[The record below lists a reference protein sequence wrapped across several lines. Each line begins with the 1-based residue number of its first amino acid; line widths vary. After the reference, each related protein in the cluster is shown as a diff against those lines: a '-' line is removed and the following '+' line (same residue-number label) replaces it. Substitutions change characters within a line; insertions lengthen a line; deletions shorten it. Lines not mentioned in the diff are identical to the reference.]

1 MRAGDSGF
9 LIVLAVKLQSAV
21 MMVMYDST
29 MIFKIQYPLRRTE
42 QTEVALTLPI
52 RISQCQILGS
62 LNLCVLEFF
71 PYFKQSC
78 TNYYMFS

>member
-1 MRAGDSGF
+1 
-9 LIVLAVKLQSAV
+9 VKLQSAV

-52 RISQCQILGS
+52 RIKQRQITGN
-62 LNLCVLEFF
+62 LNLCVLEFL
-71 PYFKQSC
+71 PYFRQSC
-78 TNYYMFS
+78 TNYYMFSSVEVHIEH